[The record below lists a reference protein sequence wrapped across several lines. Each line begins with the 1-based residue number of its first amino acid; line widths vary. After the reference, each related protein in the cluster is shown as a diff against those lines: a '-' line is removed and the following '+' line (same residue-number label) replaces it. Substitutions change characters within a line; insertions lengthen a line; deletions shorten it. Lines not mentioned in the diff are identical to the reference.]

1 MRSGDV
7 MRRDAACSLPFSD
20 NVGAIEIATIVS
32 LSLVLQY
39 LRRKDF
45 DSYEMV
51 IKRLGLKALK

>member
-1 MRSGDV
+1 